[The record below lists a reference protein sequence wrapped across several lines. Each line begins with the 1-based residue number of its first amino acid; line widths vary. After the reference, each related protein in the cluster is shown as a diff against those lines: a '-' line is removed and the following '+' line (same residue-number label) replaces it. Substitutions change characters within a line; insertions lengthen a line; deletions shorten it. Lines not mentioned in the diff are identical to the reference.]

1 MHHVLTGIYL
11 TSVTTRVSLH
21 AIVRPKLRQLQTQPS
36 RQLHKFSA
44 CLIRLKAHRLKISRN
59 QGTRV
64 ADKVLTANNGEIGY
78 FVKKG
83 TEFVPMTNFSVACTG
98 YVVETPSSGCSEG
111 FLFRVLPKTSLLNGE
126 DRENDAETRY
136 DMFVSNFDTQ
146 VTLESIR
153 LTNLAITTSKKL

>member
-1 MHHVLTGIYL
+1 MSDQAES
-11 TSVTTRVSLH
+11 TSSQN
-21 AIVRPKLRQLQTQPS
+21 IPE
-36 RQLHKFSA
+36 SA
-44 CLIRLKAHRLKISRN
+44 SQE

-83 TEFVPMTNFSVACTG
+83 TEFVPMTNFSVACMG

-111 FLFRVLPKTSLLNGE
+111 FLFRVLPKTSLLIEE

-136 DMFVSNFDTQ
+136 MFVSNFDTQ